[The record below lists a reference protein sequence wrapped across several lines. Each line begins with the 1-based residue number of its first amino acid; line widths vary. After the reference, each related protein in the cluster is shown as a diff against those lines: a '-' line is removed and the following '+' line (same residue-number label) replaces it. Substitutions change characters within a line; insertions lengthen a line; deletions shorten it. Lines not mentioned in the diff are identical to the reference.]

1 MVWLIRLFE
10 YNLFLFA
17 MMFSVALF
25 WASAREESLALKLQ
39 NRLQKEWIQIFPI
52 NPRYS
57 EINWT
62 ACYPSFEEVDKEG
75 QRVDLFVFMT
85 NPQLTLDLLKNN
97 LKFWVKKVWFQ
108 PWTFDDKVLEFCR
121 ENGLDFNTEHC
132 MIIAPLSIVEEFLK
146 R

>member
-1 MVWLIRLFE
+1 
-10 YNLFLFA
+10 
-17 MMFSVALF
+17 MFSVALF

-52 NPRYS
+52 NPRYP
-57 EINWT
+57 EINWIF
-62 ACYPSFEEVDKEG
+62 CYPSFEEVDKEG
-75 QRVDLFVFMT
+75 HSVDLFVFMT

-108 PWTFDDKVLEFCR
+108 PWTFDDEVLEFCR

>member
-10 YNLFLFA
+10 HNLFLFA
-17 MMFSVALF
+17 MMFSIALF

-52 NPRYS
+52 NPRYP
-57 EINWT
+57 EINWVV
-62 ACYPSFEEVDKEG
+62 CYPSFEEVDKQG
-75 QRVDLFVFMT
+75 HSVDLFVFMT

-121 ENGLDFNTEHC
+121 EHGLDFNTEHC

>member
-1 MVWLIRLFE
+1 
-10 YNLFLFA
+10 
-17 MMFSVALF
+17 MFSVALF

-52 NPRYS
+52 NPRYP
-57 EINWT
+57 EINWVV
-62 ACYPSFEEVDKEG
+62 CYPSFEEVDKQG
-75 QRVDLFVFMT
+75 HSVDLFVFMT
-85 NPQLTLDLLKNN
+85 NPELTLDLLSDN

-121 ENGLDFNTEHC
+121 EHGLDFNTEHC
-132 MIIAPLSIVEEFLK
+132 MIVAPLSIVEEFLK

>member
-1 MVWLIRLFE
+1 
-10 YNLFLFA
+10 
-17 MMFSVALF
+17 MFSIALF

-39 NRLQKEWIQIFPI
+39 IRLQKEWVQIFPI
-52 NPRYS
+52 NPRYP

-62 ACYPSFEEVDKEG
+62 ACYPSFEEVYKEG

-85 NPQLTLDLLKNN
+85 NPQLTLDLLKKN

-108 PWTFDDKVLEFCR
+108 TWTCDDEVLEFCS

>member
-1 MVWLIRLFE
+1 
-10 YNLFLFA
+10 
-17 MMFSVALF
+17 MFSVALF

-52 NPRYS
+52 NPRYP
-57 EINWT
+57 EINWVV
-62 ACYPSFEEVDKEG
+62 CYPSFEEVDKQG
-75 QRVDLFVFMT
+75 HSVDLFVFMT

-121 ENGLDFNTEHC
+121 EHGLDFNTEHC
-132 MIIAPLSIVEEFLK
+132 MIVAPLSIVEEFLK

>member
-1 MVWLIRLFE
+1 
-10 YNLFLFA
+10 
-17 MMFSVALF
+17 MFSIALF

-52 NPRYS
+52 NPRYP
-57 EINWT
+57 EINWVV
-62 ACYPSFEEVDKEG
+62 CYPSFEEVDKEG
-75 QRVDLFVFMT
+75 HSVDLFVFMT
-85 NPQLTLDLLKNN
+85 NPQLTLDLLKKN

-108 PWTFDDKVLEFCR
+108 PWTFDDKVLDFCS

>member
-1 MVWLIRLFE
+1 
-10 YNLFLFA
+10 
-17 MMFSVALF
+17 MFSIALF

-52 NPRYS
+52 NPRYP
-57 EINWT
+57 EINWVV
-62 ACYPSFEEVDKEG
+62 CYPNFEEVDKEG
-75 QRVDLFVFMT
+75 HSVDLFVFMT
-85 NPQLTLDLLKNN
+85 NPQLTLDLLKKN

-108 PWTFDDKVLEFCR
+108 PWTFDDEVLEFCS

>member
-1 MVWLIRLFE
+1 
-10 YNLFLFA
+10 
-17 MMFSVALF
+17 MFSVALF

-52 NPRYS
+52 NPRYP
-57 EINWT
+57 EINWVV
-62 ACYPSFEEVDKEG
+62 CYPSFEEVDKQG
-75 QRVDLFVFMT
+75 HSVDLFVFMT

-121 ENGLDFNTEHC
+121 EHGLDFNTEHC

>member
-10 YNLFLFA
+10 HNLFLFA
-17 MMFSVALF
+17 MMFSIALF

-52 NPRYS
+52 NPRYL

-62 ACYPSFEEVDKEG
+62 ACYPSFEELDKEG
-75 QRVDLFVFMT
+75 HSVDLFVFMT

-108 PWTFDDKVLEFCR
+108 PWTFDDEVLEFCR

>member
-39 NRLQKEWIQIFPI
+39 IRLQKEWVQIYPI
-52 NPRYS
+52 NPRYP

-62 ACYPSFEEVDKEG
+62 ACYPNFEEVYNEG

-85 NPQLTLDLLKNN
+85 NPELTLDLLKNN

-108 PWTFDDKVLEFCR
+108 PWTFDDEVLEFCR

>member
-10 YNLFLFA
+10 HNLFLFA

-39 NRLQKEWIQIFPI
+39 IRLQKEWVHTYPI

-62 ACYPSFEEVDKEG
+62 ACYPNFEEVYKEG

-85 NPQLTLDLLKNN
+85 NPQLTLDLLSNN

-108 PWTFDDKVLEFCR
+108 PWTFDDKVLDFCR

>member
-1 MVWLIRLFE
+1 
-10 YNLFLFA
+10 
-17 MMFSVALF
+17 MFSVALF

-39 NRLQKEWIQIFPI
+39 IRLQKEWVQIFPI
-52 NPRYS
+52 NPRYP
-57 EINWT
+57 EIHWT

-85 NPQLTLDLLKNN
+85 NPQLTLDLLSNN

-108 PWTFDDKVLEFCR
+108 PWTFDDEVLDFCR

>member
-10 YNLFLFA
+10 HNLFLFA

-39 NRLQKEWIQIFPI
+39 IRLQKEWVQIYPI

-62 ACYPSFEEVDKEG
+62 ACYPNFEEVYNEG

-85 NPQLTLDLLKNN
+85 NPELTLDLLKNN

-108 PWTFDDKVLEFCR
+108 PWTFDDDVLEFCR

>member
-10 YNLFLFA
+10 HNLFLFA

-39 NRLQKEWIQIFPI
+39 IRLQKEWVHTYPI

-62 ACYPSFEEVDKEG
+62 ACYPNFEEVDKEG
-75 QRVDLFVFMT
+75 QRVDIFVFMT
-85 NPQLTLDLLKNN
+85 NSQLTLDLLKNN

-108 PWTFDDKVLEFCR
+108 PWTFDDDVLEFCR
-121 ENGLDFNTEHC
+121 ENGLDFNIEHC
-132 MIIAPLSIVEEFLK
+132 MIVAPLSIVEEFLK

>member
-1 MVWLIRLFE
+1 
-10 YNLFLFA
+10 
-17 MMFSVALF
+17 MFSVALF

-52 NPRYS
+52 NPRYP

-62 ACYPSFEEVDKEG
+62 ACYPSFEEVDKEV

-85 NPQLTLDLLKNN
+85 NPQLTLDLLKKN

-108 PWTFDDKVLEFCR
+108 PWTFDDEVLEFCR

>member
-1 MVWLIRLFE
+1 
-10 YNLFLFA
+10 
-17 MMFSVALF
+17 MFSVALF

-52 NPRYS
+52 NPRYP
-57 EINWT
+57 EINWIF
-62 ACYPSFEEVDKEG
+62 CYPSFEEVDKDG

-108 PWTFDDKVLEFCR
+108 PWTFDDEVLEFCR

>member
-1 MVWLIRLFE
+1 
-10 YNLFLFA
+10 
-17 MMFSVALF
+17 MFSVALF

-39 NRLQKEWIQIFPI
+39 IRLQKEWVHIYPI
-52 NPRYS
+52 NPRYP

-62 ACYPSFEEVDKEG
+62 ACYPNFEGVYNEG
-75 QRVDLFVFMT
+75 QRVDLLVFMT
-85 NPQLTLDLLKNN
+85 NPELTLDLLSDN

-108 PWTFDDKVLEFCR
+108 PWTFDDKVLDFCR

>member
-1 MVWLIRLFE
+1 
-10 YNLFLFA
+10 
-17 MMFSVALF
+17 MFSVALF

-39 NRLQKEWIQIFPI
+39 IRLQKEWVQIYPI
-52 NPRYS
+52 NPRYP

-62 ACYPSFEEVDKEG
+62 ACYPNFEEVDKEG

-85 NPQLTLDLLKNN
+85 NPQLTLDLLSNS

-121 ENGLDFNTEHC
+121 ENGLDFSTEHC

>member
-1 MVWLIRLFE
+1 
-10 YNLFLFA
+10 
-17 MMFSVALF
+17 MFSVALF

-39 NRLQKEWIQIFPI
+39 IRLQKEWVQIYPI

-62 ACYPSFEEVDKEG
+62 ACYPNFEEVYNEG

-85 NPQLTLDLLKNN
+85 NPELTLDLLKNN

-108 PWTFDDKVLEFCR
+108 PWTFDDDVLEFCR

>member
-1 MVWLIRLFE
+1 
-10 YNLFLFA
+10 
-17 MMFSVALF
+17 MFSVALF

-39 NRLQKEWIQIFPI
+39 IRLQKEWVHIYPI
-52 NPRYS
+52 NPRYP

-62 ACYPSFEEVDKEG
+62 ACYPNFEGVYNEG

-85 NPQLTLDLLKNN
+85 NPELTLDLLSDN

-108 PWTFDDKVLEFCR
+108 PWTFDDKVFDFCR

>member
-1 MVWLIRLFE
+1 
-10 YNLFLFA
+10 
-17 MMFSVALF
+17 MFSIALF

-52 NPRYS
+52 NPRYP
-57 EINWT
+57 EINWVV
-62 ACYPSFEEVDKEG
+62 CYPSFEEVDKQG
-75 QRVDLFVFMT
+75 HSVDLFVFMT
-85 NPQLTLDLLKNN
+85 NPQLTLDLLSNN

-108 PWTFDDKVLEFCR
+108 PWTFDDKVLDFCR
-121 ENGLDFNTEHC
+121 EHGLDFNTEHC

>member
-1 MVWLIRLFE
+1 
-10 YNLFLFA
+10 
-17 MMFSVALF
+17 MFSIALF

-52 NPRYS
+52 NPRYP
-57 EINWT
+57 EINWVV
-62 ACYPSFEEVDKEG
+62 CYPSFEEVDKEG
-75 QRVDLFVFMT
+75 HSVDLFVFMT
-85 NPQLTLDLLKNN
+85 NPQLTLDLLNKN

-108 PWTFDDKVLEFCR
+108 PWTFDDEVLEFCS

>member
-1 MVWLIRLFE
+1 
-10 YNLFLFA
+10 
-17 MMFSVALF
+17 MFSVALF

-39 NRLQKEWIQIFPI
+39 IRLQKEWVQIYPI
-52 NPRYS
+52 NPRYP

-62 ACYPSFEEVDKEG
+62 ACYPNFEEVYQEG

-85 NPQLTLDLLKNN
+85 NPQLTLDLLSNN

-108 PWTFDDKVLEFCR
+108 PWTFDDKVLDFCR

>member
-1 MVWLIRLFE
+1 
-10 YNLFLFA
+10 
-17 MMFSVALF
+17 MFSIALF

-52 NPRYS
+52 NPRYL

-62 ACYPSFEEVDKEG
+62 ACYPSFEELDKEG
-75 QRVDLFVFMT
+75 HSVDLFVFMT
-85 NPQLTLDLLKNN
+85 NPQLTLDLLSNN

-108 PWTFDDKVLEFCR
+108 PWTFDDKVLDFCR

>member
-1 MVWLIRLFE
+1 
-10 YNLFLFA
+10 
-17 MMFSVALF
+17 MFSVALF

-39 NRLQKEWIQIFPI
+39 IRLQKEWVHIYPI
-52 NPRYS
+52 NPRYP

-62 ACYPSFEEVDKEG
+62 ACYPNFEGVYNEG

-85 NPQLTLDLLKNN
+85 NPELTLDLLSDN

-108 PWTFDDKVLEFCR
+108 PWTFDDKVLDFCR

-132 MIIAPLSIVEEFLK
+132 MIVAPLSIVEEFLK

>member
-1 MVWLIRLFE
+1 
-10 YNLFLFA
+10 
-17 MMFSVALF
+17 MFSIALF

-52 NPRYS
+52 NPRYL

-62 ACYPSFEEVDKEG
+62 ACYPSFEELDKEG
-75 QRVDLFVFMT
+75 HSVDLFVFMT

-108 PWTFDDKVLEFCR
+108 PWTFDDEVLEFCR
-121 ENGLDFNTEHC
+121 ENGLGFNTEHC
-132 MIIAPLSIVEEFLK
+132 MIVAPLSIVEEFLK

>member
-10 YNLFLFA
+10 HNLFLFA
-17 MMFSVALF
+17 MMFSVPLF

-52 NPRYS
+52 NPRYP
-57 EINWT
+57 EINWIF
-62 ACYPSFEEVDKEG
+62 CYPSFEEVDKEG
-75 QRVDLFVFMT
+75 HSVDLFVFMT
-85 NPQLTLDLLKNN
+85 NPQLTLDLLSNN

-108 PWTFDDKVLEFCR
+108 PWTFDDEVLEFCS

-132 MIIAPLSIVEEFLK
+132 MIVAPLSIVEEFLK